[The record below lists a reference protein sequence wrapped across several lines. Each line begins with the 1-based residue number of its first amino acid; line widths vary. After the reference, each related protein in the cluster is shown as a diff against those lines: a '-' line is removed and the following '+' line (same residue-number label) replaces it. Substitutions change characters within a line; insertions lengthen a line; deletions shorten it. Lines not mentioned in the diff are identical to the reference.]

1 MHPDNAQ
8 QHGADAAE
16 QKGQDEMGDEFVP
29 WGAEIWD
36 EGVGIRHSKGNQ
48 HRVPLVLAAI
58 QSDLLNISDAAI
70 RLANP

>member
-1 MHPDNAQ
+1 MSLSL
-8 QHGADAAE
+8 
-16 QKGQDEMGDEFVP
+16 
-29 WGAEIWD
+29 GAEIWD